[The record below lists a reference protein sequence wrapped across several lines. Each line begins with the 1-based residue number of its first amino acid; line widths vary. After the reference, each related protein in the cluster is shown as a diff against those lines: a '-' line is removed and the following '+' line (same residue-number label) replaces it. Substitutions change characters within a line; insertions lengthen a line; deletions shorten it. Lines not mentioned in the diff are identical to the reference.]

1 MQVCPPR
8 VLGPELLSQLWQSCD
23 VTADSKKLS
32 DSLDEVIPRHK
43 SCIELMLVHVITDII
58 TAFYSSRNKGL
69 QTFFIIF
76 FLKTKKLCTRSMH
89 IVFIA

>member
-1 MQVCPPR
+1 MTIPWVCKVFTLMTVMCKCAPR

-43 SCIELMLVHVITDII
+43 SCIELMLVHVIADII
-58 TAFYSSRNKGL
+58 TAFS
-69 QTFFIIF
+69 FFF
-76 FLKTKKLCTRSMH
+76 
-89 IVFIA
+89 